1 MIALTQ
7 ENLLNNEA
15 VKGILKTTDHLED
28 DKPKDIRVSGLFGSH
43 RLGTGVAMGHTH
55 SHEAIYELGNAMP
68 VGWARTRPTRIEP
81 TVATNLTGFT
91 RDTRTTTPNLT
102 RTVPTTGFFQ
112 WPGTNTEATTTR
124 TPAFLAGQID
134 PRYVMGADYARTNT
148 QEEQMRLVEENNVV
162 DTILDEISRY
172 EARLGMTPK
181 YISLKQSTYNHYLR
195 TMNYATQ
202 HRTARGM
209 GDEDTFMGFP
219 ILCNPLQTRDVMVLG
234 TPRGEMRGASLYQ

>member
-15 VKGILKTTDHLED
+15 VKGILRTTDHLED

-55 SHEAIYELGNAMP
+55 SHEAIYELGNAIQ

-91 RDTRTTTPNLT
+91 RDTNFVPPWDNADLTIDVRTDT
-102 RTVPTTGFFQ
+102 
-112 WPGTNTEATTTR
+112 ATTTR

-148 QEEQMRLVEENNVV
+148 QEEQMQLVAENNVV
-162 DTILDEISRY
+162 DTIMEEMNRY
-172 EARLGMTPK
+172 QARLGRTPE
-181 YISLKQSTYNHYLR
+181 YISLNRDTYRHYMR

-209 GDEDTFMGFP
+209 GDEDNFMGLD
-219 ILCNPLQTRDVMVLG
+219 IICNPLQTRNVMILG
-234 TPRGEMRGASLYQ
+234 TPGGEMRGVSLYQ